1 MKITLTT
8 KPLAEKCDALVVG
21 ATREKDIVKLSPA
34 AAKIDKTLGGV
45 ISAAVAD
52 GEFSGKAGAI
62 FTARQGRP
70 VRPGRPARNSAPLFG
85 KVVVV
90 GLGGGS
96 TREIRQGIDA
106 AARAALAARAARAPL
121 AANAGLADLARLVT
135 RGGHGNDSP
144 RAVVFALTAEAPLAA
159 GDWADIVAVA
169 CARAGHRFHLDDS
182 PSDSICRQAV
192 VAVAKRDAAA
202 ESSRRLA
209 EALAFGMRWTLHLAE
224 LPGNYCDPPFLG
236 ETAKRLA
243 RQLKLRAVVMDEG
256 KIKKIGMRALWA
268 VGKGSARPSRFIKL
282 RHDGGGKSAPLALV
296 GKGVTFDTGGISLKP
311 AGAMDE
317 MKFDM
322 CGAAAVFGAL
332 AACAQANL
340 PLNVVGLIPAC
351 ENMPDGRAIKPGD
364 ITQSLAGKTIEVL
377 NTDAEGRL
385 ILADALSYAAR
396 LRPAA
401 IVDAATLTGAC
412 VVALGREASGL
423 LSGDDELA
431 TELAAR
437 GEESGDYCWRL
448 PLWREYQ
455 DMLKS
460 DFADVANI
468 GGREAGTITA
478 ACFLSRFAEGQKWAH
493 LDIAGSAWNK
503 KKRATGRPLP
513 LLLRFLVARAR
524 TQTRK

>member
-1 MKITLTT
+1 
-8 KPLAEKCDALVVG
+8 
-21 ATREKDIVKLSPA
+21 
-34 AAKIDKTLGGV
+34 
-45 ISAAVAD
+45 
-52 GEFSGKAGAI
+52 
-62 FTARQGRP
+62 
-70 VRPGRPARNSAPLFG
+70 
-85 KVVVV
+85 
-90 GLGGGS
+90 
-96 TREIRQGIDA
+96 
-106 AARAALAARAARAPL
+106 
-121 AANAGLADLARLVT
+121 
-135 RGGHGNDSP
+135 
-144 RAVVFALTAEAPLAA
+144 
-159 GDWADIVAVA
+159 
-169 CARAGHRFHLDDS
+169 
-182 PSDSICRQAV
+182 
-192 VAVAKRDAAA
+192 
-202 ESSRRLA
+202 
-209 EALAFGMRWTLHLAE
+209 
-224 LPGNYCDPPFLG
+224 
-236 ETAKRLA
+236 
-243 RQLKLRAVVMDEG
+243 
-256 KIKKIGMRALWA
+256 
-268 VGKGSARPSRFIKL
+268 
-282 RHDGGGKSAPLALV
+282 
-296 GKGVTFDTGGISLKP
+296 
-311 AGAMDE
+311 

-468 GGREAGTITA
+468 GGREAGSITA

-513 LLLRFLVARAR
+513 LLLRFLAARAR
-524 TQTRK
+524 AQTRK

>member
-21 ATREKDIVKLSPA
+21 ATREKDKVKLSPA
-34 AAKIDKTLGGV
+34 AAKIDKALGGV

-70 VRPGRPARNSAPLFG
+70 IRPGRPARNSAPLFG
-85 KVVVV
+85 KVVVA

-106 AARAALAARAARAPL
+106 AARAALASRSGTA
-121 AANAGLADLARLVT
+121 
-135 RGGHGNDSP
+135 NDSP

-169 CARAGHRFHLDDS
+169 CARAGHRFHLADS

-192 VAVAKRDAAA
+192 VAVVKRDAAA

-243 RQLKLRAVVMDEG
+243 RRLKLRAAVMDEG

-268 VGKGSARPSRFIKL
+268 VGKGSARPSRFIEL

-385 ILADALSYAAR
+385 ILADALTYAAR

-513 LLLRFLVARAR
+513 LLLRFLAARAR
-524 TQTRK
+524 AQTRK

>member
-21 ATREKDIVKLSPA
+21 ATREKDKVKLSPA
-34 AAKIDKTLGGV
+34 AAKIDKALGGV

-70 VRPGRPARNSAPLFG
+70 IRPGRPARNSAPLFG
-85 KVVVV
+85 KVVVA

-106 AARAALAARAARAPL
+106 AARAALASRVGPA
-121 AANAGLADLARLVT
+121 
-135 RGGHGNDSP
+135 NDSP
-144 RAVVFALTAEAPLAA
+144 RAIVFALTAEAPLAA

-169 CARAGHRFHLDDS
+169 CARAGHRFHLADS

-192 VAVAKRDAAA
+192 VAVVKRDAAA

-243 RQLKLRAVVMDEG
+243 RRLKLRAAVMDEG

-268 VGKGSARPSRFIKL
+268 VGKGSARPSRFIEL

-513 LLLRFLVARAR
+513 LLLRFLAARAR
-524 TQTRK
+524 AQTRK

>member
-21 ATREKDIVKLSPA
+21 ATREKDKVKLSPA
-34 AAKIDKTLGGV
+34 AAKIDKALGGV

-70 VRPGRPARNSAPLFG
+70 IRPGRPARNSAPLFG
-85 KVVVV
+85 KVVVA

-106 AARAALAARAARAPL
+106 AARAALASRSGPS
-121 AANAGLADLARLVT
+121 G
-135 RGGHGNDSP
+135 DSP

-169 CARAGHRFHLDDS
+169 CARAGHRFHLADS

-192 VAVAKRDAAA
+192 VAVVKRDAAA

-243 RQLKLRAVVMDEG
+243 RRLKLRAAVMDES

-268 VGKGSARPSRFIKL
+268 VGKGSARPSRFIEL

-513 LLLRFLVARAR
+513 LLLRFLAARAR
-524 TQTRK
+524 AQTRK

>member
-21 ATREKDIVKLSPA
+21 ATREKDKVKLSPA
-34 AAKIDKTLGGV
+34 AAKIDKALGGV

-70 VRPGRPARNSAPLFG
+70 IRPGRPARDSAPLFG

-106 AARAALAARAARAPL
+106 AARAALAARVGPA
-121 AANAGLADLARLVT
+121 
-135 RGGHGNDSP
+135 NDSP

-169 CARAGHRFHLDDS
+169 CARAGHRFHLADS

-192 VAVAKRDAAA
+192 VAVVKRDTAA

-243 RQLKLRAVVMDEG
+243 RRLKLRAAVMDEG

-268 VGKGSARPSRFIKL
+268 VGKGSARPSRFIEL

-513 LLLRFLVARAR
+513 LLLRFLAARAR
-524 TQTRK
+524 AQTRK

>member
-21 ATREKDIVKLSPA
+21 ATREKDKVKLSPA
-34 AAKIDKTLGGV
+34 AAKIDKALGGV

-85 KVVVV
+85 KVVVA

-106 AARAALAARAARAPL
+106 AARAALVARASPA
-121 AANAGLADLARLVT
+121 
-135 RGGHGNDSP
+135 NDSP
-144 RAVVFALTAEAPLAA
+144 RAIVFALTAEAPLAA

-169 CARAGHRFHLDDS
+169 CARAGHRFHLADS

-192 VAVAKRDAAA
+192 VAVVKRDAAA

-243 RQLKLRAVVMDEG
+243 RRLKLRAVVMDEG

-268 VGKGSARPSRFIKL
+268 VGKGSARPSRFIEL

-385 ILADALSYAAR
+385 ILADALTYAAR

-431 TELAAR
+431 TELAVR

-468 GGREAGTITA
+468 GGREAGSITA

-513 LLLRFLVARAR
+513 LLLRFLAARAR
-524 TQTRK
+524 AQTRK